1 MSSVTSVLS
10 QAETF
15 AVCQK
20 ASFTAIEICPDSLAG
35 KNVLVTGASR
45 GIGRELALNYCR
57 MGANVFITAR
67 DEKKLKEVIYK
78 VYIINLLLFYVDI
91 LTLHHPTNICR
102 CSLNVEL

>member
-1 MSSVTSVLS
+1 MSDLVH
-10 QAETF
+10 
-15 AVCQK
+15 AV
-20 ASFTAIEICPDSLAG
+20 G

-67 DEKKLKEVIYK
+67 DERKLKEVIVKLYR
-78 VYIINLLLFYVDI
+78 IHLLLFYVDI